1 MASQKNA
8 QQQGLA
14 ACLAAFWSM
23 LQPHPIHDVL
33 SRPAAIVQ
41 TELAGTMV
49 CGRGLTAALW
59 EGLPTATAGAK
70 MRQADVGLFVFDFRN
85 RSGQEG
91 FLDTSQQRVYD
102 NADNLLQRI
111 VDPSTTSTTET
122 SAEQKQLWQWKFTD
136 HRDLSEDVAVHDAYS
151 GVQCRHLCQ
160 AHEACAYWTYIVK
173 APQVPDSL
181 QGRCFLKS
189 SLAAANRELA
199 HPFVVSGE
207 RLCAHFGEGLSA
219 EAARERVGL
228 QTPVWRTSV
237 GKKATAGLAQL
248 PGAGTEDWYREA
260 AKVLDEVGFVVIL
273 DALSDAQTTE
283 LLHKAKQV
291 AEEMLLLDPERLGNR
306 GPRRYSFG
314 GASRTLHLMH
324 IEGWEQLLD
333 NEPVNQLLA
342 AYYPEGFL
350 ACGGGGDFVLGS
362 TSTYQSLHLD
372 VGGPVH
378 SLEKAPAIGVNFALE
393 DISCAD
399 APMRAVPYSHQ
410 NTTEPPDLTSEPQ
423 EMKDSVLCP
432 LPRGSA
438 LVRDLR
444 VWHGGTPSGSSLPR
458 FLPNAEFVSLLWGS
472 LTCGSGE
479 ILDPC
484 QPVLPRTSH
493 ARLSP
498 FARAISARLVDNTGA
513 LEHAGQSTDA
523 WLIRDFRGYHRH
535 KQEAY

>member
-1 MASQKNA
+1 
-8 QQQGLA
+8 
-14 ACLAAFWSM
+14 M
-23 LQPHPIHDVL
+23 LQPHPIQDVL

-49 CGRGLTAALW
+49 CGRGLTAVPW

-70 MRQADVGLFVFDFRN
+70 IRQADVGLFVFDFRN
-85 RSGQEG
+85 QSGQEG
-91 FLDTSQQRVYD
+91 FLEMGQQRVYD
-102 NADNLLQRI
+102 NEDNLLQHI
-111 VDPSTTSTTET
+111 FDDGLGVTEVPKDT
-122 SAEQKQLWQWKFTD
+122 K
-136 HRDLSEDVAVHDAYS
+136 SEDVAVHDAYS

-160 AHEACAYWTYIVK
+160 AHETCAYWTYIVK
-173 APQVPDSL
+173 TPQVPDSL

-207 RLCAHFGEGLSA
+207 RLCVHFSEGLSA
-219 EAARERVGL
+219 EAARGRVGL

-237 GKKATAGLAQL
+237 GKQATTGTALL

-260 AKVLDEVGFVVIL
+260 AKALDEVGFVVIL
-273 DALSDAQTTE
+273 DALSDAQTAE

-291 AEEMLLLDPERLGNR
+291 AEKMLLLDPERLGNR

-342 AYYPEGFL
+342 AYYSEGFL

-410 NTTEPPDLTSEPQ
+410 NTSEPPDLTSEPQ

-513 LEHAGQSTDA
+513 LDHAGQSTDA
-523 WLIRDFRGYHRH
+523 WLIHDFRGYHRH